1 MTSELR
7 NETTQIL
14 RAIAGGDRSSV
25 DRLLPIVYDQLRAL
39 AGHYFRGEAHDH
51 TLQPTALVH
60 EAFVRMVNGPGVAWN
75 DRARFFALAA
85 TAMRRILADHAR
97 KRRAAKRGGDWQRID
112 LDAAVT
118 PPTQRPID
126 IIALDDALT
135 KLQEMDARKHSVV
148 EMRFFAG
155 MTVEEVARVLDV
167 SITTVESDWRAARA
181 WLRAQ
186 LEREAS

>member
-75 DRARFFALAA
+75 DRAHFFALAA